1 GQIDAAVEHLRR
13 GVGIDPLAY
22 RLHFHLALLYGK
34 LGKVYE
40 GIQELERAID
50 LNPKHFAAL
59 KNLAVLYE
67 KAGFKNKAVEMWERC
82 AAAAPDDPTRASI
95 KEHLVKLI

>member
-1 GQIDAAVEHLRR
+1 
-13 GVGIDPLAY
+13 VGIDPLSY

-34 LGKVYE
+34 KGLVFE

-50 LNPKHFAAL
+50 LNPGHFAAL

-67 KAGFKNKAVEMWERC
+67 KAGFRNKALAMWERC
-82 AAAAPDDPTRASI
+82 ASLAPDDATRAT
-95 KEHLVKLI
+95 VKAHINALT